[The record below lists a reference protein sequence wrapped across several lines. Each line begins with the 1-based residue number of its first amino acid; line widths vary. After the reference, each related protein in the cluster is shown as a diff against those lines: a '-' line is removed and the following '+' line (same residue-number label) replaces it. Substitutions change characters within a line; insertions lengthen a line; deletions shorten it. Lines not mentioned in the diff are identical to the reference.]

1 MIFKKRKKAKE
12 NTVKINILTIF
23 PGQVESFVKIGML
36 EQSARKNL
44 AEFNIVDI
52 RKFSDNRHR
61 KVDDMPYGGGPG
73 MVMSAPPVI
82 RALESLE
89 QPGIK
94 ILLAPN
100 GEDFNQTE
108 AAKLAGRDM
117 TLICGRYTG
126 IDYRVRE
133 YVDRIF
139 SVGNYIVSGGE
150 LPALIITEAA
160 VRLIPGVLG
169 DEKSLEED
177 RGYPVYTRPQN
188 FRGMEVP
195 EVLLSGNHKK
205 IEDFRDRKQ
214 ENYHDRTDK

>member
-1 MIFKKRKKAKE
+1 MIFKKAKKAKDK
-12 NTVKINILTIF
+12 TVKINILTIF
-23 PGQVESFVKIGML
+23 PEQVESFIKIGML
-36 EQSARKNL
+36 EQAARKDL
-44 AEFNIVDI
+44 AEYNIVDI
-52 RKFSDNRHR
+52 REYSDNKHR

-73 MVMSAPPVI
+73 MVMSAGPVI
-82 RALESLE
+82 KALESLDR
-89 QPGIK
+89 PGIK

-100 GEDFNQTE
+100 GESFNQT
-108 AAKLAGRDM
+108 AAAELSGQDM

-133 YVDRIF
+133 YADRIY

-169 DEKSLEED
+169 DEKSLDED

-205 IEDFRDRKQ
+205 IEDFRNQKQ
-214 ENYHDRTDK
+214 ENYHDRTNK